1 MNTRTM
7 LAAGL
12 LGISAILGSCTSQ
25 NDEPALA
32 EGTGT
37 LTLSLTTNTAFTK
50 AINENDYTNTGNY
63 TVQILNS
70 SDNTEAEFLYS
81 EASKHLPLQ
90 LSNGSYTLKAYYGE
104 ESAASR
110 NGFRVEG
117 SQLFNVQG
125 EDISVTV
132 NCAPTCGKVVANFDP
147 EMDTYFSDYSVVYT
161 SPQLKAASRTATW
174 AKEDTEPYYLGLDDP
189 TNGDEIT
196 ATIHFTRV
204 SDGKAA
210 TMERTYTLAANKS
223 WTLNIAPINNNG
235 SIGITVT
242 VNTDTIDEEIDIEVP
257 SEWL

>member
-1 MNTRTM
+1 M
-7 LAAGL
+7 AG
-12 LGISAILGSCTSQ
+12 
-25 NDEPALA
+25 
-32 EGTGT
+32 GTGT

-70 SDNTEAEFLYS
+70 SDNLEDEFLYS
-81 EASKHLPLQ
+81 DASSHLPLQ

-210 TMERTYTLAANKS
+210 TVERTYTLAANKS

-242 VNTDTIDEEIDIEVP
+242 VNTNTVDETIEIEVP